1 MGNTNRNT
9 RRNTAFFPPRRPIY
23 GVRQTGGQDFHG
35 NPDDRQAVFNR
46 HEQVHAKRFEDFWK
60 AEKAAQKRKEAQRL
74 ESNLAARQAAS
85 ITIRVGLRREGKKMR
100 IRPGETAKELL
111 RRLPRPT
118 HYILP
123 SELEFAN
130 ETLTADTR
138 LMEDAGVL
146 QDASLGV
153 IYRYDTGAIADE
165 SEVLRK
171 GGL

>member
-9 RRNTAFFPPRRPIY
+9 RRNTGFFPPRRPMY
-23 GVRQTGGQDFHG
+23 GMRQTGGQDFHG
-35 NPDDRQAVFNR
+35 NPEDRQ
-46 HEQVHAKRFEDFWK
+46 WK
-60 AEKAAQKRKEAQRL
+60 FHRNEHIYAERTKAFQQAEKAAQERKEAQRR
-74 ESNLAARQAAS
+74 ESQQAARRAAS

-111 RRLPRPT
+111 RRLPWLT

-146 QDASLGV
+146 QDALLGV

-165 SEVLRK
+165 REVLRK